1 MSYVMLSG
9 SEIAPPVL
17 SRPQQKASRLGKGI
31 PEAQIDGAAGKEG
44 MALSADMERAN
55 RLFEVM
61 SSRSDIDHPICV
73 ECTSMLVEGLEQR
86 LEVAGK
92 ERDAYVTF
100 LKSLQNDEPIEAE
113 LAASREALA
122 KAKKDEEDATN
133 ELLRLETEKRAVE
146 QEIQDLKQD
155 LAASAKEV
163 DEFCIADNM
172 FSSKLHQA
180 LNKQSSVTTSLAHD
194 TQQLHLLQRTNVHN
208 DTFSISHDGIFGTIN
223 GLRLG
228 RQTSHPV
235 DWPEI
240 NAAWGHAL
248 LLLST
253 AARSVGYKFR
263 GYELAP
269 MGSTSSIIQ
278 IASNGKKRKLELW
291 TQAGAGDMILGLTFM
306 HRKFDAAMV
315 AFLDCL
321 KQLGDFVEVQSR
333 NMVDQQL
340 TRVGSR
346 DGSPAVAGT
355 ERQRRREKGLQLPYL
370 IEGDKIGGFS
380 IRLGVAQDDGWSS
393 ACKYVLT
400 CCKYLLAHVSNAG
413 LGLGREPR

>member
-1 MSYVMLSG
+1 MLSG

-17 SRPQQKASRLGKGI
+17 SRPQQKPSTPGKDGSI
-31 PEAQIDGAAGKEG
+31 PETQIDGTSGKEG
-44 MALSADMERAN
+44 MVLSADMERAN
-55 RLFEVM
+55 RLFEIM

-86 LEVAGK
+86 LEVASK

-100 LKSLQNDEPIEAE
+100 LKSLQNDDRTDAE
-113 LAASREALA
+113 LQASRETLA
-122 KAKKDEEDATN
+122 KAQKDEEDATN
-133 ELLRLETEKRAVE
+133 ELLLEAEKREVE
-146 QEIQDLKQD
+146 AEMAALKTD

-163 DEFCIADNM
+163 DDFCIQDNL
-172 FSSKLHQA
+172 FSLRLHTA
-180 LNKQSSVTTSLAHD
+180 LNRQSSIATSLAHD
-194 TQQLHLLQRTNVHN
+194 TKQLHLLQRTNVHN

-223 GLRLG
+223 SLRLG
-228 RQTSHPV
+228 RQASHPV

-248 LLLST
+248 LLLAT
-253 AARSVGYKFR
+253 VARSVGYKFK

-278 IASNGKKRKLELW
+278 VGEKGKKRKLELW

-315 AFLDCL
+315 AFLECL

-333 NMVDQQL
+333 NTMEQQ
-340 TRVGSR
+340 RVGSLGSR
-346 DGSPAVAGT
+346 DGSPAVIGTAG
-355 ERQRRREKGLQLPYL
+355 RRREKGLQLPYL
-370 IEGDKIGGFS
+370 IEGDKIGGYS

-413 LGLGREPR
+413 LGLGREAR

>member
-1 MSYVMLSG
+1 MLSG

-17 SRPQQKASRLGKGI
+17 SRPQQKPSTLGKGGSI
-31 PEAQIDGAAGKEG
+31 PETQVGGVSGKEG
-44 MALSADMERAN
+44 MVLSADMERAN
-55 RLFEVM
+55 RLFEIM

-73 ECTSMLVEGLEQR
+73 ECTTMLVEGLEQR
-86 LEVAGK
+86 LDVASK

-100 LKSLQNDEPIEAE
+100 LKSLQNDEPTEAE

-122 KAKKDEEDATN
+122 KARKDEDDATQ
-133 ELLRLETEKRAVE
+133 ELLKLEAEKCVVE
-146 QEIQDLKQD
+146 QAMADLKTD
-155 LAASAKEV
+155 LAASAREV
-163 DEFCIADNM
+163 DDFCIQDNL
-172 FSSKLHQA
+172 FSLRLHTA
-180 LNKQSSVTTSLAHD
+180 LNHQSSISTSLAHD

-223 GLRLG
+223 SLRLG
-228 RQTSHPV
+228 RQASHPV

-253 AARSVGYKFR
+253 VARSVGYKFK

-278 IASNGKKRKLELW
+278 VGEKGKRRKLELW

-315 AFLDCL
+315 AFLECL

-333 NMVDQQL
+333 NTMEQQ
-340 TRVGSR
+340 RVGRLGSR

-355 ERQRRREKGLQLPYL
+355 AGRRREKGLQLPYL
-370 IEGDKIGGFS
+370 IEGDKIGGYS

-413 LGLGREPR
+413 LGLGREAR

>member
-1 MSYVMLSG
+1 MLSG

-17 SRPQQKASRLGKGI
+17 SRPQKSPSKLNKASV
-31 PEAQIDGAAGKEG
+31 PDAQVDGASGKEG
-44 MALSADMERAN
+44 MVLSADMERAK
-55 RLFEVM
+55 RLFEIM

-73 ECTSMLVEGLEQR
+73 ECTTLLVEGLEQR

-100 LKSLQNDEPIEAE
+100 LKSLQNEEPTDVE
-113 LAASREALA
+113 LQASREALA
-122 KAKKDEEDATN
+122 RAKKDEEDATA
-133 ELLRLETEKRAVE
+133 ELLKLEAEKRLVE
-146 QEIQDLKQD
+146 QEMQDLRND

-163 DEFCIADNM
+163 DDFCIADNL
-172 FSSKLHQA
+172 FSLQLHTA
-180 LNKQSSVTTSLAHD
+180 LNKQSSIATSLAHD

-223 GLRLG
+223 SLRLG

-248 LLLST
+248 LLLAT
-253 AARSVGYKFR
+253 VARSVGFKFK

-278 IASNGKKRKLELW
+278 IGEKGKKRKLELW

-315 AFLDCL
+315 AFLECL

-333 NMVDQQL
+333 NTMEQQ
-340 TRVGSR
+340 RVGSLGSR
-346 DGSPAVAGT
+346 DGSSAVAAR
-355 ERQRRREKGLQLPYL
+355 ERRREKGLQLPYL
-370 IEGDKIGGFS
+370 IEGDKIGGYS

-413 LGLGREPR
+413 LGLGR